1 MKSIR
6 FSDHSKIQMSLRG
19 AVEHEVEHA
28 VQNANWTHAKNN
40 RFRAS
45 MRFEFN
51 SHSPANAKYYKFKTI
66 DVIFVDEQDEIVIVT
81 VKVYY
86 SNEEEF

>member
-1 MKSIR
+1 
-6 FSDHSKIQMSLRG
+6 
-19 AVEHEVEHA
+19 
-28 VQNANWTHAKNN
+28 
-40 RFRAS
+40 

-66 DVIFVDEQDEIVIVT
+66 DVIFVDEQNEIVIVT